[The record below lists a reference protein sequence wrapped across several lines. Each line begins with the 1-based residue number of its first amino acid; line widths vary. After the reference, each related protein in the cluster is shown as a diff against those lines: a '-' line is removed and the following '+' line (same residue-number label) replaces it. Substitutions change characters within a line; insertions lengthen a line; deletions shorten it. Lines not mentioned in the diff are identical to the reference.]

1 MIDAKEARSI
11 SETAQKEYQET
22 LAEIESK
29 IKRFSA
35 NGETSIFY
43 SGGALDIRK
52 LASLKQHEYPEN
64 SAKILNILKNSG
76 YLVEEK
82 IDGLNHLSFRI
93 SW

>member
-43 SGGALDIRK
+43 SGCALDAKK
-52 LASLKQHEYPEN
+52 LSSLERHEYPEN

-76 YLVEEK
+76 YSVEK
-82 IDGLNHLSFRI
+82 KLDGLNQLSFKI